1 MNSRTWLIVPAV
13 VGLVGVACQSALT
26 QYSAQQPQVISPP
39 ASDPAKPAA
48 SPAVPETGYP
58 ASPMQA
64 PVAEAQTGPVR
75 MSYTA
80 CNVDGPFIALTFDD
94 GPSEKLTPKLLD
106 ILKEKEVKAT
116 FFVLGQC
123 VEANPDV
130 LKRAADEGHEI
141 GNHSWGHNSFQK
153 IGAAGIA
160 SEVNRTNDAIMAATG
175 KKPTTLRP
183 PYGATNAGINKR
195 LNEEFGLKVI
205 MWDVD
210 PLDWKNRNSD
220 RVTSEIIKG
229 TKAGSIVLAH
239 DIHPT
244 TIGAMAAA
252 IDALKEKGFKFVT
265 VSELIAM
272 DRPQIA
278 AKTDPKPRK

>member
-1 MNSRTWLIVPAV
+1 MNSRTWLIVPVV
-13 VGLVGVACQSALT
+13 VGLVGVSCQSALT
-26 QYSAQQPQVISPP
+26 QYSAQQPQVISPSP
-39 ASDPAKPAA
+39 SDPAKSAA
-48 SPAVPETGYP
+48 SPAAPETGYP
-58 ASPMQA
+58 SAPMQA

-116 FFVLGQC
+116 FFVIGQC

-130 LKRAADEGHEI
+130 LKRASDEGHEI
-141 GNHSWGHNSFQK
+141 GNHTWNHKSFQRM
-153 IGAAGIA
+153 GADGIA
-160 SEVNRTNDAIMAATG
+160 SEVNRTNDAIMAVTG

-210 PLDWKNRNSD
+210 PLDWKIRNSD
-220 RVTSEIIKG
+220 HVTSEIIKG
-229 TKAGSIVLAH
+229 TKAGSIVLSH
-239 DIHPT
+239 DIHLT
-244 TIGAMAAA
+244 TVNAMAAT
-252 IDALKEKGFKFVT
+252 IDALKEKGFQFVT

-272 DRPQIA
+272 DRPQLA
-278 AKTDPKPRK
+278 AKTDPKRRK